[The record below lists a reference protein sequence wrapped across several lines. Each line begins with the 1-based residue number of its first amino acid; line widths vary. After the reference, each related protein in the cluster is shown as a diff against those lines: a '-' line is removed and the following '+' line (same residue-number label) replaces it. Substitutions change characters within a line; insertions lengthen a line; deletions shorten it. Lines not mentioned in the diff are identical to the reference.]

1 MTDLIAKLRILR
13 NNCAEHFAIPIDIPV
28 VAQKLDL
35 ESRKG
40 DQRRQF
46 KHIHQGCRMLAWDF
60 EVACQMRTL
69 LLLDGYLALHDAKAG
84 LPIYAVTRSAIEL
97 HGLVLNVTDRL
108 RNYAEGDPKDWR
120 SRGEGF
126 FSYLVRAKN
135 GTRDPELIAKL
146 TALGLTK
153 GSLEPI
159 HSKECESALF
169 SRKDFEKDKVLYN
182 KLCDFVHTNS
192 QGYYVGSPGSYISD
206 QVHAE
211 KVTIFTT
218 QPGPV
223 VRYQYPAGAK
233 FEEAITFTADA
244 MFRHCSGVIATT
256 NRSPKTP
263 YSDAE
268 ILQHTGT
275 KTGMIELVS
284 PHATVVTNPY
294 TGQNVGRNDPCPCG
308 SGKKYKHCHLN

>member
-1 MTDLIAKLRILR
+1 MTDAIAILR
-13 NNCAEHFAIPIDIPV
+13 NLRNTGAEYFAKPV
-28 VAQKLDL
+28 DVPAVAQKLDL

-40 DQRRQF
+40 DPRRQF
-46 KHIHQGCRMLAWDF
+46 KHIHQGCQMLAWDF
-60 EVACQMRTL
+60 ETVCKMRTL

-97 HGLVLNVTDRL
+97 HGLVLNVADRL
-108 RNYAEGDPKDWR
+108 RNYSEGDPKDWR

-126 FSYLVRAKN
+126 FSYLVRARN
-135 GTRDPELIAKL
+135 GTRDPELIKRL
-146 TALGLTK
+146 TALGVTK

-159 HSKECESALF
+159 HSKDSESALF
-169 SRKDFEKDKVLYN
+169 SRKDFEKDKVLYD

-192 QGYYVGSPGSYISD
+192 QGYYVGSPGWYMSD
-206 QVHAE
+206 QVLAG
-211 KVTIFTT
+211 KATILTA

-223 VRYQYPAGAK
+223 NRYQYPADTK
-233 FEEAITFTADA
+233 FEEAITVTVDA
-244 MFRHCSGVIATT
+244 MYRHCSGIIATT
-256 NRSPKTP
+256 NAFPETP

-275 KTGMIELVS
+275 RSGMVELAS
-284 PHATVVTNPY
+284 PHVSVVKNPY
-294 TGQNVGRNDPCPCG
+294 AGQDVGRNDPCPCG